1 MQTIFFII
9 FWDLL
14 KFSQIFLSSLVK
26 RWAIVTYKDGIYEL
40 SHELPNDLR
49 LRILRNLEILG
60 NCLNFTE
67 WWPSP
72 QSSSQYENFVNTSRK
87 LLGNKNE
94 TFPVVH
100 YFTWKLELVS
110 DFFWVIFSE
119 TFFLILTCPRPLQT

>member
-14 KFSQIFLSSLVK
+14 KFSQIFLSPQVK
-26 RWAIVTYKDGIYEL
+26 RWANVTYKDGIYEL
-40 SHELPNDLR
+40 RHELPNDLTP
-49 LRILRNLEILG
+49 RILINWEILG
-60 NCLNFTE
+60 KCLNFTE
-67 WWPSP
+67 WWPSA
-72 QSSSQYENFVNTSRK
+72 QSCSQSENFINTSRK

-110 DFFWVIFSE
+110 DFLWVIFSG
-119 TFFLILTCPRPLQT
+119 TFFFVLTCPRPLQT